1 MCSITARSSPC
12 TTHLT
17 PLYEKAREP
26 EVCRTS
32 SRLTC
37 KWLLFAILEP
47 VNGRY
52 TRFSAAQG
60 DSSLRVSLPRSIAV
74 HVATVRAQ
82 ARPRKHDRAA
92 DTSSHPR
99 GLSQS
104 CICAWCHG
112 EEPALG
118 QAYSDGSHANEGD
131 TYGRADETG
140 PCRGCAAAAFG
151 SSAGKLMHIMH
162 NPHAMPV
169 LSLRIGGSP

>member
-1 MCSITARSSPC
+1 M
-12 TTHLT
+12 H
-17 PLYEKAREP
+17 
-26 EVCRTS
+26 
-32 SRLTC
+32 
-37 KWLLFAILEP
+37 
-47 VNGRY
+47 
-52 TRFSAAQG
+52 
-60 DSSLRVSLPRSIAV
+60 IA
-74 HVATVRAQ
+74 TLRAQ

-118 QAYSDGSHANEGD
+118 QAYSDGSHSNEGD

-151 SSAGKLMHIMH
+151 SSAGKSCTSCTTHAQCQCSAYALVAPHEQPIGQH
-162 NPHAMPV
+162 LVRNAVWCCRGRPATNPNPSSAHTQGV
-169 LSLRIGGSP
+169 TQSIVTSCKKCRGG